1 YSRLAVDLEARVAN
15 LPDADVAERF
25 RQIMLAKLA
34 LVAPHREALTALLAT
49 LLDPR
54 HELGALS
61 PQPEIVR
68 NRVMGV
74 FAAVVLGAKN
84 APAKEAEAMTRT
96 LYGLHL
102 AIMLLWTQDRTEDSK
117 STRAAIDL
125 VSNLLSLTNKL
136 SWLPN
141 YKGSFAKFDEIAA
154 PLVEP
159 SPDESLNER
168 AIEILRLLFRH
179 RRLQPD
185 SGSCATDPC
194 RQCLA
199 LHLAKVR
206 RFVRAGE
213 PIHFLLPAFPA
224 KSPSPRKVL
233 GRLPDLAEELAL
245 SFLEQVCNEIR
256 EVYPAGARITIC
268 SDGRVFS
275 DLVGVSDVDVSDY
288 GREIEAIIE
297 RIGAPSL
304 EVFRLEDLFE
314 VHEHERMRE
323 QLRSNYAETLET
335 IEERVHTYSQQQALF
350 NGIQRFLFE
359 DRIGLEPDKSRTQLR
374 NECKHRTHEVIQRS
388 DAWGRLLSDCFPAAL
403 RLSIHPQSPHS
414 EKIGILLGD
423 SEDVWLT
430 PWHSVAVKQNGGF
443 QFMRRQD
450 AEGLGGKIVM
460 MDGQPS
466 YYQVGE
472 N

>member
-1 YSRLAVDLEARVAN
+1 MSAPNQADTRTRQRVLEAAIALLSTQGLSGTLLCDAALLAGCSLERAHILFKRDEDLVLALYSRLAVDLEARVAN

-61 PQPEIVR
+61 PQTEIVR

-194 RQCLA
+194 RQ
-199 LHLAKVR
+199 
-206 RFVRAGE
+206 
-213 PIHFLLPAFPA
+213 
-224 KSPSPRKVL
+224 
-233 GRLPDLAEELAL
+233 
-245 SFLEQVCNEIR
+245 
-256 EVYPAGARITIC
+256 
-268 SDGRVFS
+268 
-275 DLVGVSDVDVSDY
+275 
-288 GREIEAIIE
+288 
-297 RIGAPSL
+297 
-304 EVFRLEDLFE
+304 
-314 VHEHERMRE
+314 
-323 QLRSNYAETLET
+323 
-335 IEERVHTYSQQQALF
+335 
-350 NGIQRFLFE
+350 
-359 DRIGLEPDKSRTQLR
+359 
-374 NECKHRTHEVIQRS
+374 
-388 DAWGRLLSDCFPAAL
+388 
-403 RLSIHPQSPHS
+403 
-414 EKIGILLGD
+414 
-423 SEDVWLT
+423 
-430 PWHSVAVKQNGGF
+430 
-443 QFMRRQD
+443 
-450 AEGLGGKIVM
+450 
-460 MDGQPS
+460 
-466 YYQVGE
+466 
-472 N
+472 